1 MRPDWYRKKK
11 TKTIALDLKYT
22 IELFY
27 KIKGT
32 ERPNSN
38 SFEILS
44 FQEAPDI
51 PQTNMYLLCD
61 KALACDG

>member
-1 MRPDWYRKKK
+1 MGWDQIDTEKKK
-11 TKTIALDLKYT
+11 HIVLDLKYT
-22 IELFY
+22 IELSY

-32 ERPNSN
+32 ERPNSS

-44 FQEAPDI
+44 FQEAPDV